1 MKKIMMTVLA
11 LLCSSSLA
19 RAQRGGGADEL
30 DAMIGGRV
38 GVDNSPGGG
47 LVGTEYAHRLSQQA
61 WFDLQLDM
69 SFGGTN
75 DCVYDRNGVLIGCG
89 AYGGQSLDLIA
100 GVKWKFQT
108 RNERLIPFAKVG
120 GGLAFLFWPGQ
131 GNDGVAPVVRGGGG
145 VKYFVTPMIGLGGE
159 ASMMFGPGFYGCG
172 PNCTT
177 SDLFFAFSM
186 VGSVEFDF

>member
-1 MKKIMMTVLA
+1 MKTTIMTVLA
-11 LLCSSSLA
+11 LLGTTSLA
-19 RAQRGGGADEL
+19 RAQRGSTDEL

-38 GVDNSPGGG
+38 GVDNAPGGG

-69 SFGGTN
+69 SFGGN
-75 DCVYDRNGVLIGCG
+75 RDCFYDRAGVLVCSD
-89 AYGGQSLDLIA
+89 YGGQSLDLIA

-145 VKYFVTPMIGLGGE
+145 VKYFVTPMLGLGGE

-172 PNCTT
+172 PSCTN
-177 SDLFFAFSM
+177 SDLYFAVNM